1 MSYRSSHCHPSSQPH
16 SELPA
21 APHTRRR
28 PRPRRRIQQS
38 EDSETRSLSHSRTGW
53 RRRLVLK
60 LPFADTCGIR
70 ERPLLYFQ
78 AHISEN
84 ETGLMG
90 RWGPV
95 IQSGRGRPSW
105 PLAAT
110 GPYSRSGTCSG
121 GTRSSVGAC
130 PKIERLQ
137 RIGFAPSPAR
147 SSPSS
152 RVSQIKKP
160 EAEVRMITAADYA
173 HNVWGSAAH

>member
-60 LPFADTCGIR
+60 LPFADTCGMKGPFCTFKHTFQKM
-70 ERPLLYFQ
+70 RPV
-78 AHISEN
+78 SWDD
-84 ETGLMG
+84 GV
-90 RWGPV
+90 PV

-110 GPYSRSGTCSG
+110 GPYSRSWTCSG